1 MIHPVI
7 KVLSMQNQVLFVTD
21 HPFEP
26 VDEHDRAC
34 MVHDK
39 CWDALGLF
47 DKGPQKAERACE
59 SGWRARTGYLTLWS
73 YDWDSS
79 FNEKTKVRIH

>member
-1 MIHPVI
+1 
-7 KVLSMQNQVLFVTD
+7 MQNQVLFVTD

-26 VDEHDRAC
+26 IDEFDRAC

-39 CWDALGLF
+39 CWDALG
-47 DKGPQKAERACE
+47 
-59 SGWRARTGYLTLWS
+59 SGCIGASYLNLWS

-79 FNEKTKVRIH
+79 FDEKSKVRLH